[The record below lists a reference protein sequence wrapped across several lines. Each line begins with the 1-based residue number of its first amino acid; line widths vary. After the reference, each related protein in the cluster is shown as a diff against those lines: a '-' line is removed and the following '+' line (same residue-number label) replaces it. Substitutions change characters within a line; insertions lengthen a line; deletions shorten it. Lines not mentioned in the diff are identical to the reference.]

1 MKGKKDLTLITQLVL
16 SILIFIGGVTIMIFK
31 SFGLIDMVLYGSII
45 FFILAFFGVICYF
58 VRRRE
63 GDYEILLFSLISIL
77 TATFMFI
84 FKNDDAAMILGAG
97 LTIFNILV
105 VANRIYKIITYKN
118 QDNFMWSVKFI
129 GTFLIGFLAILTCVN
144 LYKEISVQTLM
155 LGYYFTCLG
164 VIMTI
169 ENLVEL
175 FVTKDKFDKFVS
187 KVVENEYKNLEMVD
201 AINEEVKPEVKP
213 EVKEVSVVIEKKRG
227 RKPKIEVNGKDVN
240 KEIKKEVKKVK
251 KELKPVK
258 KELKKKA
265 KPVVKAIEKET
276 KPVVKTIEKET
287 KPLKKK
293 VEKEIKPVKKEVK
306 KAVKTANKKVN
317 KVKREVKKAVIKE
330 EIKKEIKEVKKKG
343 RPKKTN

>member
-58 VRRRE
+58 IRRRE
-63 GDYEILLFSLISIL
+63 GDYEILLFSLISVL

-84 FKNDDAAMILGAG
+84 FKNEDAAMILGAG

-105 VANRIYKIITYKN
+105 IANRIYKIVTYKN

-187 KVVENEYKNLEMVD
+187 KVIENQYKNLEMVD
-201 AINEEVKPEVKP
+201 AINEENKP
-213 EVKEVSVVIEKKRG
+213 EVKEVNVVIEKKRG

-251 KELKPVK
+251 KELKPAT

-276 KPVVKTIEKET
+276 KP
-287 KPLKKK
+287 LKKK
-293 VEKEIKPVKKEVK
+293 IEKEIKPVKKEVK
-306 KAVKTANKKVN
+306 KTVKSAKKTVN
-317 KVKREVKKAVIKE
+317 KAKREVKKAVIKE

>member
-58 VRRRE
+58 IRRRE
-63 GDYEILLFSLISIL
+63 GDYEILLFSLISVL

-84 FKNDDAAMILGAG
+84 FKNEDAAMILGAG

-105 VANRIYKIITYKN
+105 IANRIYKIVTYKN

-187 KVVENEYKNLEMVD
+187 KVIENEYKNLEMVD
-201 AINEEVKPEVKP
+201 VINEENKP
-213 EVKEVSVVIEKKRG
+213 EVKEVNVVIEKKRG

-251 KELKPVK
+251 KELKPVT

-265 KPVVKAIEKET
+265 KPVVKA
-276 KPVVKTIEKET
+276 IEKET

-306 KAVKTANKKVN
+306 KTVKSAKKTVN
-317 KVKREVKKAVIKE
+317 KAKREVKKAKREVKKAVIKE

>member
-58 VRRRE
+58 IRRRE

-77 TATFMFI
+77 TATFLFI
-84 FKNDDAAMILGAG
+84 FKNDDASMILGAG

-105 VANRIYKIITYKN
+105 IANRIYKIVTYKN

-187 KVVENEYKNLEMVD
+187 KVIENEYKNLEMVD
-201 AINEEVKPEVKP
+201 AINEENKP
-213 EVKEVSVVIEKKRG
+213 EVKEVNVVIEKKRG

-251 KELKPVK
+251 KELKPAT

-276 KPVVKTIEKET
+276 KP
-287 KPLKKK
+287 LKKK
-293 VEKEIKPVKKEVK
+293 IEKEIKPVKKEVK
-306 KAVKTANKKVN
+306 KTVKSAKKTVN
-317 KVKREVKKAVIKE
+317 KAKREVKKAVIKE

>member
-58 VRRRE
+58 IRRRE

-105 VANRIYKIITYKN
+105 IANRIYKIITYKN

-155 LGYYFTCLG
+155 LGYYFICLG

-187 KVVENEYKNLEMVD
+187 KVIENEYKNLEMVD
-201 AINEEVKPEVKP
+201 AINEENKP

-251 KELKPVK
+251 KELKPAT

-276 KPVVKTIEKET
+276 KP
-287 KPLKKK
+287 LKKK
-293 VEKEIKPVKKEVK
+293 IEKEIKPVKKEVK
-306 KAVKTANKKVN
+306 KTVKSAKKTVN
-317 KVKREVKKAVIKE
+317 KAKREVKKAVIKE

>member
-58 VRRRE
+58 IRRRE
-63 GDYEILLFSLISIL
+63 GDYEILLFSLISVL

-84 FKNDDAAMILGAG
+84 FKNEDAAMILGAG

-105 VANRIYKIITYKN
+105 IANRIYKIVIYKN

-187 KVVENEYKNLEMVD
+187 KVIENEYKNLEMVD
-201 AINEEVKPEVKP
+201 AINEENKP

-251 KELKPVK
+251 KELKPAT

-276 KPVVKTIEKET
+276 KP
-287 KPLKKK
+287 LKKK
-293 VEKEIKPVKKEVK
+293 IEKEIKPVKKEVK
-306 KAVKTANKKVN
+306 KTVKSAKKTVN
-317 KVKREVKKAVIKE
+317 KAKREVKKAVIKE

>member
-58 VRRRE
+58 IRRRE
-63 GDYEILLFSLISIL
+63 GDYEILLFSLISVL

-105 VANRIYKIITYKN
+105 IANRIYKIVTYKN

-187 KVVENEYKNLEMVD
+187 KVIENEYKNLEMVD
-201 AINEEVKPEVKP
+201 AINEENKP
-213 EVKEVSVVIEKKRG
+213 EVKEVNVVIEKKRG

-251 KELKPVK
+251 KELKPVT

-276 KPVVKTIEKET
+276 KP
-287 KPLKKK
+287 LKKK
-293 VEKEIKPVKKEVK
+293 IEKEIKPVKKEVK
-306 KAVKTANKKVN
+306 KTVKSAKKTVN
-317 KVKREVKKAVIKE
+317 KAKREVKKAVIKE

>member
-58 VRRRE
+58 IRRRE
-63 GDYEILLFSLISIL
+63 GDYEILLFSLISVL

-84 FKNDDAAMILGAG
+84 FKNEDAAMILGAG

-105 VANRIYKIITYKN
+105 IANRIYKIVTYKN

-187 KVVENEYKNLEMVD
+187 KVIENEYKNLEMVD
-201 AINEEVKPEVKP
+201 AINEENKP
-213 EVKEVSVVIEKKRG
+213 EVKEVNVVIEKKRG

-251 KELKPVK
+251 KELKPAT

-276 KPVVKTIEKET
+276 KP
-287 KPLKKK
+287 LKKK
-293 VEKEIKPVKKEVK
+293 IEKEIKPVKKEVK
-306 KAVKTANKKVN
+306 KTVKSAKKTVN
-317 KVKREVKKAVIKE
+317 KAKREVKKAIIKE

-343 RPKKTN
+343 RPKK

>member
-58 VRRRE
+58 IRRRE

-77 TATFMFI
+77 TATFLFI

-105 VANRIYKIITYKN
+105 IANRIYKIVTYKN

-187 KVVENEYKNLEMVD
+187 KVIENEYKNLEMVD
-201 AINEEVKPEVKP
+201 AINEENKP
-213 EVKEVSVVIEKKRG
+213 EVKEVNVVIENKRG

-251 KELKPVK
+251 KELKPAT

-276 KPVVKTIEKET
+276 KP
-287 KPLKKK
+287 LKKK
-293 VEKEIKPVKKEVK
+293 IEKEIKPVKKEVK
-306 KAVKTANKKVN
+306 KTVKSAKKTVN
-317 KVKREVKKAVIKE
+317 KAKREVKKAVIKE

-343 RPKKTN
+343 RPKTN

>member
-58 VRRRE
+58 IRRRE
-63 GDYEILLFSLISIL
+63 GDYEILLFSLISVL

-105 VANRIYKIITYKN
+105 IANRIYKIVTYKN

-187 KVVENEYKNLEMVD
+187 KVIENEYKNLEMVD
-201 AINEEVKPEVKP
+201 AINEENKP
-213 EVKEVSVVIEKKRG
+213 EVKEVNVVIEKKRG

-251 KELKPVK
+251 KELKPVT

-276 KPVVKTIEKET
+276 KP
-287 KPLKKK
+287 LKKK
-293 VEKEIKPVKKEVK
+293 IEKEIKPVKKEVK
-306 KAVKTANKKVN
+306 KTVKSAKKTVN
-317 KVKREVKKAVIKE
+317 KAKREVKKAVIKE
-330 EIKKEIKEVKKKG
+330 EIKEVKKKG

>member
-77 TATFMFI
+77 TATFLFI

-144 LYKEISVQTLM
+144 LY
-155 LGYYFTCLG
+155 
-164 VIMTI
+164 
-169 ENLVEL
+169 
-175 FVTKDKFDKFVS
+175 
-187 KVVENEYKNLEMVD
+187 
-201 AINEEVKPEVKP
+201 
-213 EVKEVSVVIEKKRG
+213 
-227 RKPKIEVNGKDVN
+227 
-240 KEIKKEVKKVK
+240 
-251 KELKPVK
+251 
-258 KELKKKA
+258 
-265 KPVVKAIEKET
+265 
-276 KPVVKTIEKET
+276 
-287 KPLKKK
+287 
-293 VEKEIKPVKKEVK
+293 
-306 KAVKTANKKVN
+306 
-317 KVKREVKKAVIKE
+317 
-330 EIKKEIKEVKKKG
+330 
-343 RPKKTN
+343 

>member
-31 SFGLIDMVLYGSII
+31 SFGLIDMELYGSII

-58 VRRRE
+58 IRRRE

-77 TATFMFI
+77 TATFLFI

-105 VANRIYKIITYKN
+105 IANRIYKIVTYKN

-187 KVVENEYKNLEMVD
+187 KVIENEYKNLEMVD
-201 AINEEVKPEVKP
+201 AINEENKP
-213 EVKEVSVVIEKKRG
+213 EVKEVNVVIEKKRG

-251 KELKPVK
+251 KELKPAT

-276 KPVVKTIEKET
+276 KP
-287 KPLKKK
+287 LKKK
-293 VEKEIKPVKKEVK
+293 IEKEIKPVKKEVK
-306 KAVKTANKKVN
+306 KTVKSAKKTVN
-317 KVKREVKKAVIKE
+317 KAKREVKKAVIKE

>member
-58 VRRRE
+58 IRRRE
-63 GDYEILLFSLISIL
+63 GDYEILLFSLISVL

-84 FKNDDAAMILGAG
+84 FKNEDAAMILGAG

-105 VANRIYKIITYKN
+105 IANRIYKIVTYKN

-187 KVVENEYKNLEMVD
+187 KVIENEYKNLEMVD
-201 AINEEVKPEVKP
+201 AINEENKP
-213 EVKEVSVVIEKKRG
+213 EVKEVNVVIEKKRG

-240 KEIKKEVKKVK
+240 KEVKKEVKKVK
-251 KELKPVK
+251 KELKPAT

-276 KPVVKTIEKET
+276 KP
-287 KPLKKK
+287 LKKK
-293 VEKEIKPVKKEVK
+293 IEKEIKPVKKEVK
-306 KAVKTANKKVN
+306 KTVKSAKKTVN
-317 KVKREVKKAVIKE
+317 KAKREVKKAVIKE

>member
-58 VRRRE
+58 IRRRE
-63 GDYEILLFSLISIL
+63 GDYEILLFSLISVL
-77 TATFMFI
+77 TATFLFI

-105 VANRIYKIITYKN
+105 IANRIYKIVTYKN

-187 KVVENEYKNLEMVD
+187 KVIENEYKNLEMVD
-201 AINEEVKPEVKP
+201 AINEENKP
-213 EVKEVSVVIEKKRG
+213 EVKEVNVVIEKKRG

-251 KELKPVK
+251 KELKPAT

-276 KPVVKTIEKET
+276 KP
-287 KPLKKK
+287 LKKK
-293 VEKEIKPVKKEVK
+293 IEKEIKPVKKEVK
-306 KAVKTANKKVN
+306 KTVKSAKKTVN
-317 KVKREVKKAVIKE
+317 KAKREVKKAVIKE

-343 RPKKTN
+343 RSKKTN

>member
-58 VRRRE
+58 IRRRE

-77 TATFMFI
+77 TATFLFM

-105 VANRIYKIITYKN
+105 IANRIYKIVTYKN

-187 KVVENEYKNLEMVD
+187 KVIENEYKNLEMVD
-201 AINEEVKPEVKP
+201 AINEENKP
-213 EVKEVSVVIEKKRG
+213 EVKEVNVVIEKKRG

-251 KELKPVK
+251 KELKPAT

-276 KPVVKTIEKET
+276 KP
-287 KPLKKK
+287 LKKK
-293 VEKEIKPVKKEVK
+293 IEKEIKPVKKEVK
-306 KAVKTANKKVN
+306 KTVKSAKKTVN
-317 KVKREVKKAVIKE
+317 KAKREVKKAVIKE

>member
-58 VRRRE
+58 IRRRE
-63 GDYEILLFSLISIL
+63 GDYEILLFSLISVL

-84 FKNDDAAMILGAG
+84 FKNEDAAMILGAG

-105 VANRIYKIITYKN
+105 IANRIYKIVTYKN

-187 KVVENEYKNLEMVD
+187 KVVINEYKNLEMVD
-201 AINEEVKPEVKP
+201 AINEENKP
-213 EVKEVSVVIEKKRG
+213 EVKEVNVVIEKKRG

-251 KELKPVK
+251 KELKPVT

-265 KPVVKAIEKET
+265 KPVVKA
-276 KPVVKTIEKET
+276 IEKET

-306 KAVKTANKKVN
+306 KTVKSAKKTVN
-317 KVKREVKKAVIKE
+317 KAKREVKKAVIKE

>member
-187 KVVENEYKNLEMVD
+187 KVVLNEYKNLEMVD
-201 AINEEVKPEVKP
+201 AINEENKP

-251 KELKPVK
+251 KELKPAT

-265 KPVVKAIEKET
+265 KPVVKA
-276 KPVVKTIEKET
+276 IEKET

-306 KAVKTANKKVN
+306 KVVKTAKKEVN
-317 KVKREVKKAVIKE
+317 KAKKEVKKAVIKE

>member
-58 VRRRE
+58 IRRRE
-63 GDYEILLFSLISIL
+63 GDYEILLFSLISVL

-84 FKNDDAAMILGAG
+84 FKNEDAAMILCAG

-105 VANRIYKIITYKN
+105 IANRIYKIVTYKN

-187 KVVENEYKNLEMVD
+187 KVIENEYKNLEMVD
-201 AINEEVKPEVKP
+201 AINEENKP
-213 EVKEVSVVIEKKRG
+213 EVKEVNVVIEKKRG

-251 KELKPVK
+251 KELKPAT

-276 KPVVKTIEKET
+276 KP
-287 KPLKKK
+287 LKKK
-293 VEKEIKPVKKEVK
+293 IEKEIKPVKKEVK
-306 KAVKTANKKVN
+306 KTVKSAKKTVN
-317 KVKREVKKAVIKE
+317 KAKREVKKAVIKE

>member
-105 VANRIYKIITYKN
+105 VANRIYKIVTYKN

-201 AINEEVKPEVKP
+201 AINEENKP

-251 KELKPVK
+251 KELKPAT

-265 KPVVKAIEKET
+265 KPVVKA
-276 KPVVKTIEKET
+276 IEKET

-306 KAVKTANKKVN
+306 KVVKTAKKEVN
-317 KVKREVKKAVIKE
+317 KAKKEVKKAVIKE

>member
-16 SILIFIGGVTIMIFK
+16 SILIFIGGVTLMIFK

-58 VRRRE
+58 IRRRE

-77 TATFMFI
+77 TATFLFI

-105 VANRIYKIITYKN
+105 IANRIYKIVTYKN

-187 KVVENEYKNLEMVD
+187 KVIENEYKNLEMVD
-201 AINEEVKPEVKP
+201 AINEENKP
-213 EVKEVSVVIEKKRG
+213 EVKEVNVVIEKKRG
-227 RKPKIEVNGKDVN
+227 RKPKAQE
-240 KEIKKEVKKVK
+240 
-251 KELKPVK
+251 
-258 KELKKKA
+258 
-265 KPVVKAIEKET
+265 
-276 KPVVKTIEKET
+276 
-287 KPLKKK
+287 
-293 VEKEIKPVKKEVK
+293 
-306 KAVKTANKKVN
+306 
-317 KVKREVKKAVIKE
+317 
-330 EIKKEIKEVKKKG
+330 
-343 RPKKTN
+343 

>member
-58 VRRRE
+58 IRRRE

-84 FKNDDAAMILGAG
+84 FKNEDAAMILGAG

-105 VANRIYKIITYKN
+105 IANRIYKIVTYKN

-187 KVVENEYKNLEMVD
+187 KVIENEYKNLEMVD
-201 AINEEVKPEVKP
+201 VINEENKP
-213 EVKEVSVVIEKKRG
+213 EVKEVNVVIEKKRG

-240 KEIKKEVKKVK
+240 KEIKKEVNKVK
-251 KELKPVK
+251 KELKPVT

-265 KPVVKAIEKET
+265 KPVVKAI
-276 KPVVKTIEKET
+276 VKET

-293 VEKEIKPVKKEVK
+293 IEKEIKPVKKEVN
-306 KAVKTANKKVN
+306 KA
-317 KVKREVKKAVIKE
+317 KREVKKAVIKE

>member
-58 VRRRE
+58 IRRRE
-63 GDYEILLFSLISIL
+63 GDYEILLFSLISVL

-84 FKNDDAAMILGAG
+84 FKNEDAAMILGAG

-105 VANRIYKIITYKN
+105 IANRIYKIVTYKN

-201 AINEEVKPEVKP
+201 AINEENKP
-213 EVKEVSVVIEKKRG
+213 EVKEVNVVIEKKRG

-251 KELKPVK
+251 KELKPVT

-265 KPVVKAIEKET
+265 KPVVKA
-276 KPVVKTIEKET
+276 IEKET

-306 KAVKTANKKVN
+306 KTVKSAKKTVN
-317 KVKREVKKAVIKE
+317 KAKREVKKAVIKE

>member
-58 VRRRE
+58 IRRRE
-63 GDYEILLFSLISIL
+63 GDYEILLFSLISVL

-84 FKNDDAAMILGAG
+84 FKNEDAAMILGAG

-105 VANRIYKIITYKN
+105 IANRIYKIVTYKN

-187 KVVENEYKNLEMVD
+187 KVIENEYKNLEMVD
-201 AINEEVKPEVKP
+201 VINEENKP
-213 EVKEVSVVIEKKRG
+213 EVKEVNVVIEKKRG

-251 KELKPVK
+251 KELKPAT

-276 KPVVKTIEKET
+276 KP
-287 KPLKKK
+287 LKKK
-293 VEKEIKPVKKEVK
+293 IEKEIKPVKKEVK
-306 KAVKTANKKVN
+306 KTVKSAKKTVN
-317 KVKREVKKAVIKE
+317 KAKREVKKAVIKE

>member
-58 VRRRE
+58 IRRRE
-63 GDYEILLFSLISIL
+63 GDYEILLFSLISVL

-84 FKNDDAAMILGAG
+84 FKNEDAAMILGAG

-105 VANRIYKIITYKN
+105 IANRIYKIVIYKN

-187 KVVENEYKNLEMVD
+187 KVIENEYKNLEMVD
-201 AINEEVKPEVKP
+201 AINEENKP

-251 KELKPVK
+251 KELKPAT

-265 KPVVKAIEKET
+265 KPVVKA
-276 KPVVKTIEKET
+276 IEKET

-306 KAVKTANKKVN
+306 KTVKSAKKTVN
-317 KVKREVKKAVIKE
+317 KAKREVKKAVIKE

>member
-58 VRRRE
+58 IRRRE

-77 TATFMFI
+77 TATFLFI

-105 VANRIYKIITYKN
+105 IANRIYKIVTYKN

-187 KVVENEYKNLEMVD
+187 KVIENEYKNLEMVD
-201 AINEEVKPEVKP
+201 AINEENKP
-213 EVKEVSVVIEKKRG
+213 EVKEVNVVIEKKRG
-227 RKPKIEVNGKDVN
+227 RKPKIEVNVKDVN

-251 KELKPVK
+251 KELKPAT

-276 KPVVKTIEKET
+276 KP
-287 KPLKKK
+287 LKKK
-293 VEKEIKPVKKEVK
+293 IEKEIKPVKKEVK
-306 KAVKTANKKVN
+306 KTVKSAKKTVN
-317 KVKREVKKAVIKE
+317 KAKREVKKAVIKE

>member
-31 SFGLIDMVLYGSII
+31 SFGLVDMVLYGSII

-58 VRRRE
+58 IRRRE

-77 TATFMFI
+77 TATFMFV
-84 FKNDDAAMILGAG
+84 FKNDDAAMILGTG

-105 VANRIYKIITYKN
+105 VANRIYKIVTYKN

-187 KVVENEYKNLEMVD
+187 KVVESEYKNLEMVD
-201 AINEEVKPEVKP
+201 TINEETKAEVKP
-213 EVKEVSVVIEKKRG
+213 EVKEVSIVIEKKRG
-227 RKPKIEVNGKDVN
+227 RKPKVEVNGKDVN
-240 KEIKKEVKKVK
+240 KEIKTEVKKVK
-251 KELKPVK
+251 KELKPVT

-265 KPVVKAIEKET
+265 KPVVKA
-276 KPVVKTIEKET
+276 IEKET

-306 KAVKTANKKVN
+306 KTVKSAKKSVN
-317 KVKREVKKAVIKE
+317 KAKREVKKAVIKE

-343 RPKKTN
+343 RPKKTNN

>member
-45 FFILAFFGVICYF
+45 FFILAFSGVICYF
-58 VRRRE
+58 IRRRE

-77 TATFMFI
+77 TATFLFI

-105 VANRIYKIITYKN
+105 IANRIYKIVTYKN

-187 KVVENEYKNLEMVD
+187 KVIENEYKNLEMVD
-201 AINEEVKPEVKP
+201 AINEENKP
-213 EVKEVSVVIEKKRG
+213 EVKEVNVVIEKKRG

-251 KELKPVK
+251 KELKPAT

-276 KPVVKTIEKET
+276 KP
-287 KPLKKK
+287 LKKK
-293 VEKEIKPVKKEVK
+293 IEKEIKPVKKEVK
-306 KAVKTANKKVN
+306 KTVKSAKKTVN
-317 KVKREVKKAVIKE
+317 KAKREVKKAVIKE

>member
-58 VRRRE
+58 IRRRG

-84 FKNDDAAMILGAG
+84 FKNEDAAMILGAG

-105 VANRIYKIITYKN
+105 IANRIYKIVTYKN

-187 KVVENEYKNLEMVD
+187 KVIENEYKNLEMVD
-201 AINEEVKPEVKP
+201 AINEENKP
-213 EVKEVSVVIEKKRG
+213 EVKEVNVVIEKKRG

-251 KELKPVK
+251 KELKPVT

-265 KPVVKAIEKET
+265 KPVVKA
-276 KPVVKTIEKET
+276 IEKET

-306 KAVKTANKKVN
+306 KTVKSAKKTVN
-317 KVKREVKKAVIKE
+317 KAKKEVKKAVIKE

>member
-105 VANRIYKIITYKN
+105 VANRIYKIVTYKN

-201 AINEEVKPEVKP
+201 AINEENKP

-258 KELKKKA
+258 KELKKKV
-265 KPVVKAIEKET
+265 KPVVKA
-276 KPVVKTIEKET
+276 IEKET

-306 KAVKTANKKVN
+306 KAVKTAKK
-317 KVKREVKKAVIKE
+317 EVKKAVIKE

>member
-58 VRRRE
+58 IRRRE
-63 GDYEILLFSLISIL
+63 GDYEILLFSLISVL

-84 FKNDDAAMILGAG
+84 FKNEDAAMILGAG

-105 VANRIYKIITYKN
+105 IANRIYKIVTYKN

-187 KVVENEYKNLEMVD
+187 KVIENEYKNLEMVD
-201 AINEEVKPEVKP
+201 AINEENKP
-213 EVKEVSVVIEKKRG
+213 EVKEVNVVIEKKRG

-251 KELKPVK
+251 KELKPAT

-276 KPVVKTIEKET
+276 KP
-287 KPLKKK
+287 LKKK
-293 VEKEIKPVKKEVK
+293 VEKEIEPIKKEVK
-306 KAVKTANKKVN
+306 KTVKSAKKTVN
-317 KVKREVKKAVIKE
+317 KAKREVKKAVIKE

>member
-58 VRRRE
+58 IRRRE
-63 GDYEILLFSLISIL
+63 GDYEILLFSLISVL

-84 FKNDDAAMILGAG
+84 FKNEDAAMILGAG

-105 VANRIYKIITYKN
+105 IANRIYKIVTYKN

-187 KVVENEYKNLEMVD
+187 KVIENEYKNLEMVD
-201 AINEEVKPEVKP
+201 AINEENKP
-213 EVKEVSVVIEKKRG
+213 EVKEVNVVIEKKRG

-251 KELKPVK
+251 KELKPAT

-265 KPVVKAIEKET
+265 KPVVKA
-276 KPVVKTIEKET
+276 IEKET

-306 KAVKTANKKVN
+306 KTVKSAKKTVN
-317 KVKREVKKAVIKE
+317 KAKREVKKAIIKE

>member
-58 VRRRE
+58 IRRRE

-84 FKNDDAAMILGAG
+84 FKNEDAAMILGAG

-105 VANRIYKIITYKN
+105 IANRIYKIVTYKN

-187 KVVENEYKNLEMVD
+187 KVIENEYKNLEMVD
-201 AINEEVKPEVKP
+201 AINEENKP
-213 EVKEVSVVIEKKRG
+213 EVKEVNVVIEKKRG

-240 KEIKKEVKKVK
+240 KEIKKEVN
-251 KELKPVK
+251 PVT

-265 KPVVKAIEKET
+265 KPVVKAI
-276 KPVVKTIEKET
+276 VKET

-293 VEKEIKPVKKEVK
+293 IEKEIKPVKKEVN
-306 KAVKTANKKVN
+306 KA
-317 KVKREVKKAVIKE
+317 KREVKKAVIKE

>member
-1 MKGKKDLTLITQLVL
+1 MKSKKDLTLITQLVL

-58 VRRRE
+58 IRRRE

-77 TATFMFI
+77 TATFLFI

-105 VANRIYKIITYKN
+105 IANRIYKIVTYKN

-187 KVVENEYKNLEMVD
+187 KVIENEYKNLEMVD
-201 AINEEVKPEVKP
+201 AINEENKP
-213 EVKEVSVVIEKKRG
+213 EVKEVNVVIEKKRG

-251 KELKPVK
+251 KELKPAT

-276 KPVVKTIEKET
+276 KP
-287 KPLKKK
+287 LKKK
-293 VEKEIKPVKKEVK
+293 IEKEIKPVKKEVK
-306 KAVKTANKKVN
+306 KTVKSAKKTVN
-317 KVKREVKKAVIKE
+317 KAKREVKKAVIKE
-330 EIKKEIKEVKKKG
+330 EIKEVKKKG

>member
-58 VRRRE
+58 IRRRE
-63 GDYEILLFSLISIL
+63 GDYEILLFSLISVL

-84 FKNDDAAMILGAG
+84 FKNEDAAMILGAG

-105 VANRIYKIITYKN
+105 IANRIYKIVTYKN

-187 KVVENEYKNLEMVD
+187 KVVLNEYKNLEMVD
-201 AINEEVKPEVKP
+201 AINEENKP
-213 EVKEVSVVIEKKRG
+213 EVKEVNVVIEKKRG

-251 KELKPVK
+251 KELKPAT

-276 KPVVKTIEKET
+276 KP
-287 KPLKKK
+287 LKKK
-293 VEKEIKPVKKEVK
+293 IEKEIKPVKKEVK
-306 KAVKTANKKVN
+306 KTVKSAKKTVN
-317 KVKREVKKAVIKE
+317 KAKREVKKAIIKE

>member
-58 VRRRE
+58 IRRRE
-63 GDYEILLFSLISIL
+63 GDYEILLFSLLSIL

-84 FKNDDAAMILGAG
+84 FKNEDAAMILGAG

-105 VANRIYKIITYKN
+105 IANRIYKIVTYKN

-201 AINEEVKPEVKP
+201 AINEENKP

-251 KELKPVK
+251 KELKPAT

-276 KPVVKTIEKET
+276 KP
-287 KPLKKK
+287 LKKK
-293 VEKEIKPVKKEVK
+293 IEKEIKPVKKEVK
-306 KAVKTANKKVN
+306 KTVKSAKKTVN
-317 KVKREVKKAVIKE
+317 KAKREVKKAVIKE

>member
-58 VRRRE
+58 IRRRE
-63 GDYEILLFSLISIL
+63 GDYEILLFSLISVL
-77 TATFMFI
+77 TATFLFI

-105 VANRIYKIITYKN
+105 IANRIYKIVTYKN

-187 KVVENEYKNLEMVD
+187 KVIENEYKNLEMVD
-201 AINEEVKPEVKP
+201 AINEENKP
-213 EVKEVSVVIEKKRG
+213 EVKEVNVVIEKKRG

-251 KELKPVK
+251 KELKPAT

-276 KPVVKTIEKET
+276 KP
-287 KPLKKK
+287 LKKK
-293 VEKEIKPVKKEVK
+293 IEKEIKPVKKEVK
-306 KAVKTANKKVN
+306 KTVKSAKKTVN
-317 KVKREVKKAVIKE
+317 KAKREVKKAVIKE

>member
-58 VRRRE
+58 IRRRE
-63 GDYEILLFSLISIL
+63 GDYEILLFSLISVL

-84 FKNDDAAMILGAG
+84 FKNEDAAMILGAG

-105 VANRIYKIITYKN
+105 IANRIYKIVTYKN

-187 KVVENEYKNLEMVD
+187 KVIENEYKNLEMVD
-201 AINEEVKPEVKP
+201 AINEENKP
-213 EVKEVSVVIEKKRG
+213 EVKEVNVVIEKKRG

-251 KELKPVK
+251 KELKPAT

-276 KPVVKTIEKET
+276 KP
-287 KPLKKK
+287 LKKK
-293 VEKEIKPVKKEVK
+293 IEKEIKPVKKEVK
-306 KAVKTANKKVN
+306 KTVKSAKKTVN
-317 KVKREVKKAVIKE
+317 KAKREVKKAKREVKKAVIKE
-330 EIKKEIKEVKKKG
+330 EIKKEIKEVKKKD

>member
-58 VRRRE
+58 IRRRE
-63 GDYEILLFSLISIL
+63 GDYEILLFSLISVL

-84 FKNDDAAMILGAG
+84 FKNEDAAMILGAG

-105 VANRIYKIITYKN
+105 IANRIYKIVTYKN

-187 KVVENEYKNLEMVD
+187 KVIENEYKNLEMVD
-201 AINEEVKPEVKP
+201 VINEENKP
-213 EVKEVSVVIEKKRG
+213 EVKEVNVVIEKKRG

-251 KELKPVK
+251 KELKPVT

-265 KPVVKAIEKET
+265 KPVVKA
-276 KPVVKTIEKET
+276 IEKET

-306 KAVKTANKKVN
+306 KNS
-317 KVKREVKKAVIKE
+317 
-330 EIKKEIKEVKKKG
+330 
-343 RPKKTN
+343 

>member
-1 MKGKKDLTLITQLVL
+1 MKSKKDLTLITQLVL

-58 VRRRE
+58 IRRRE

-77 TATFMFI
+77 TATFLFI

-105 VANRIYKIITYKN
+105 IANRIYKIVTYKN

-187 KVVENEYKNLEMVD
+187 KVIENEYKNLEMVD
-201 AINEEVKPEVKP
+201 AINEENKP
-213 EVKEVSVVIEKKRG
+213 EVKEVNVVIEKKRG

-251 KELKPVK
+251 KELKPAT

-276 KPVVKTIEKET
+276 KP
-287 KPLKKK
+287 LKKK
-293 VEKEIKPVKKEVK
+293 IEKEIKPVKKEVK
-306 KAVKTANKKVN
+306 KTVKSAKKTVN
-317 KVKREVKKAVIKE
+317 KAKREVKKAVIKE

>member
-58 VRRRE
+58 IRRRE

-77 TATFMFI
+77 TATFLFI

-105 VANRIYKIITYKN
+105 IANRIYKIVTYKN

-187 KVVENEYKNLEMVD
+187 KVIENEYKNLEMVD
-201 AINEEVKPEVKP
+201 VINEENKP
-213 EVKEVSVVIEKKRG
+213 EVKEVNVVIEKKRG

-240 KEIKKEVKKVK
+240 KEIKKE
-251 KELKPVK
+251 LKPVT

-276 KPVVKTIEKET
+276 KP
-287 KPLKKK
+287 LKKK
-293 VEKEIKPVKKEVK
+293 VEKEIEPIKKEVK
-306 KAVKTANKKVN
+306 KTVKSAKKTVN
-317 KVKREVKKAVIKE
+317 KAKREVKKAVIKE